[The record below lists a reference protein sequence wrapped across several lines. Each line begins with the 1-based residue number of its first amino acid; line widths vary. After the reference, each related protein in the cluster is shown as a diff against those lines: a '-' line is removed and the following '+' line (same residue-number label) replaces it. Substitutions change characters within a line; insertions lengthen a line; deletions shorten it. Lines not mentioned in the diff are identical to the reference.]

1 MKLITAL
8 IPPERLEAT
17 KEELG
22 KARIF
27 RLTVMDVQGVAVGG
41 AESGSGGGVSGGTA
55 AERYGAGGSTS
66 PKARPLVKLLV
77 AVNEDFVEPCIG
89 AVLRAAV
96 MASRFWFL
104 ESAMA
109 MVASWQ
115 PWRRMRPRMLS
126 VVSKVAGL
134 AKTTNR
140 SGHLVFKLTVRTTS

>member
-89 AVLRAAV
+89 AVLRAAGQDRERALV
-96 MASRFWFL
+96 DGRILVQPL
-104 ESAMA
+104 EE
-109 MVASWQ
+109 
-115 PWRRMRPRMLS
+115 
-126 VVSKVAGL
+126 VV
-134 AKTTNR
+134 R
-140 SGHLVFKLTVRTTS
+140 VRTGERGPGAI